1 MDAQGKSISE
11 KGNSLCEGSK
21 AEVCLPCSFD
31 SKNKLGWGWGEEV
44 MDNLSGNGE
53 LWILL

>member
-11 KGNSLCEGSK
+11 KGNSLCEGRK

-31 SKNKLGWGWGEEV
+31 SKIRLGQGCGEEV
-44 MDNLSGNGE
+44 TEYLSGDGE
-53 LWILL
+53 LWISL